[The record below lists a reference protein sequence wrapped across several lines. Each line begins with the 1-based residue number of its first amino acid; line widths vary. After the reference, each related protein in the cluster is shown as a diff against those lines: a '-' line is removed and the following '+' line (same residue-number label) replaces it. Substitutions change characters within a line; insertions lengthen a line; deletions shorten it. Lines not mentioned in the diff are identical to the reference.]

1 MGDTRFF
8 GACAGLA
15 TILLGTAAHAG
26 GLFVPGIGPSATA
39 RAGAWV
45 ALADDPTALATNPAG
60 LAKQW
65 GTVLYIGSNF
75 LDYALTV
82 QRRGTYD
89 VAPQETHPWDGQAY
103 GLVENK
109 AKPPIGFGSFQALP
123 AIAVST
129 DLGLKVKGLR
139 FGAGIFVPTAYPTR
153 ELGSDYVF
161 DDPNRP
167 PTPTRYDAVTQDAA
181 IVLPS
186 FGVSYRV
193 LENLDLGARF
203 SWGIA
208 DIKATSYTWGFP
220 GNYEETTTKDSL
232 FGIKVKDHFIPAYG
246 FGALYRLGASIELGA
261 QYSSSVNVHGKGT
274 GTAVT
279 SVNLV
284 PPAEVTPTP
293 DGLTSCADGGK
304 AAMNGQ
310 PAELKAC
317 LDLSLPT
324 TAGVGARYILRD
336 GDGAPKGDVEVDVQ
350 WERWSAASDYKVVV
364 DGQVL
369 GALDLNESIIR
380 HGMKDVISVRLGG
393 SYALMKTAMVRGGIA
408 YDTKSVKS
416 NWERADLDGAARTTF
431 AVGGSYR
438 LNSTKF
444 DLGLGYVYEG
454 TREVGTAC
462 NPTSAAQGCDGTNT
476 QTPVADRDAPDP
488 IQPLSTPER
497 QSQSPFNAGT
507 YKSHYLFF
515 SLAAT
520 INF

>member
-1 MGDTRFF
+1 MGSSRFV
-8 GACAGLA
+8 GASAGLA

-75 LDYALTV
+75 LQYALTV
-82 QRRGTYD
+82 QRSGTYD
-89 VAPQETHPWDGQAY
+89 VAPGETHPWDGQAY
-103 GLVENK
+103 ASVEDK
-109 AKPPIGFGSFQALP
+109 SKPPVGFGSFQALP

-139 FGAGIFVPTAYPTR
+139 FGAGIFVPTSYPTR
-153 ELGSDYVF
+153 SLGADYVF
-161 DDPNRP
+161 DDPTKA
-167 PTPTRYDAVTQDAA
+167 PTPTRYDAVTQEAA

-186 FGVSYRV
+186 VGVSYRV
-193 LENLDLGARF
+193 LENLDLGGRF
-203 SWGIA
+203 TWGIA
-208 DIKATSYTWGFP
+208 DIKATTYTWGFP

-232 FGIKVKDHFIPAYG
+232 FGIKVKDNFIPAFG
-246 FGALYRLGASIELGA
+246 FGALYRLGDSFEFGA
-261 QYSSSVNVHGKGT
+261 QFSSSVNVHGKGT

-293 DGLTSCADGGK
+293 DGMTNCADGGTK
-304 AAMNGQ
+304 EA
-310 PAELKAC
+310 LKAC
-317 LDLSLPT
+317 LNLSLPT
-324 TAGVGARYILRD
+324 TAGAGARYILRD
-336 GDGAPKGDVEVDVQ
+336 GDGAPKGDVELDVQ
-350 WERWSAASDYKVVV
+350 WEGWKAASDYHVIV

-369 GALDLNESIIR
+369 GALDLNETVIR
-380 HGMKDVISVRLGG
+380 HGMKDSFSVRAGG

-408 YDTKSVKS
+408 FDTKAVKS
-416 NWERADLDGAARTTF
+416 DWERADLDGAQRITF
-431 AVGGSYR
+431 AGGGSYV
-438 LNSTKF
+438 LNSVKL
-444 DLGLGYVYEG
+444 DLGLGYVFEG
-454 TREVGTAC
+454 KRDVGGTC
-462 NPTSAAQGCDGTNT
+462 NPTSANQGCLGNMT
-476 QTPVADRDAPDP
+476 QTPIGDRNQPDP
-488 IQPLSTPER
+488 IQPLSTEDR
-497 QSQSPFNAGT
+497 QSESPFNSGT

-520 INF
+520 VQF